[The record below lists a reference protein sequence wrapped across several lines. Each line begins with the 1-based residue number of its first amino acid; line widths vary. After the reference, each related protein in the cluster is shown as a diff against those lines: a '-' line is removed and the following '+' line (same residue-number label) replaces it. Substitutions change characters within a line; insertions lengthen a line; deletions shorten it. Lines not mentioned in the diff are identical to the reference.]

1 MYTPPFTITDEILRL
16 VSEISERVGELN
28 VMLGERM
35 PSPMLRKENQI
46 KTIHSSLAIEHN
58 SLSLQQV
65 TDVINGKHVLGA
77 PNEIQEVKNALQAYQ
92 LMQDLDAFQEKD
104 LLRAHGLMM
113 ADLVDNAGQYRKGG
127 VGVFAG
133 EQCIH
138 MAPPADRVPFLM
150 ADLFEWISTTDTHP
164 LVSSCVFHYE
174 FEFIH
179 PFMDGN
185 GRMGRYWQTM
195 LLSRWKGIFAWLPV
209 ETIVKQHQQDYYD
222 AIAQSDSQGN
232 STIFI
237 TFMLRC
243 ILQTIKEQ
251 QKVTDKVA
259 YKVTD
264 KSEDKLLNIIRAT
277 PAITIPQLMQ
287 MLSLSDSGVR
297 KILRR
302 LQQQGRIVRIGAN
315 KNGYW
320 QVQY

>member
-77 PNEIQEVKNALQAYQ
+77 PNEIQEVKNAVQAYQ
-92 LMQDLDAFQEKD
+92 LMQSLDAFQEKD

-150 ADLFEWISTTDTHP
+150 H
-164 LVSSCVFHYE
+164 
-174 FEFIH
+174 
-179 PFMDGN
+179 
-185 GRMGRYWQTM
+185 
-195 LLSRWKGIFAWLPV
+195 
-209 ETIVKQHQQDYYD
+209 
-222 AIAQSDSQGN
+222 
-232 STIFI
+232 I
-237 TFMLRC
+237 T
-243 ILQTIKEQ
+243 
-251 QKVTDKVA
+251 
-259 YKVTD
+259 
-264 KSEDKLLNIIRAT
+264 
-277 PAITIPQLMQ
+277 
-287 MLSLSDSGVR
+287 
-297 KILRR
+297 
-302 LQQQGRIVRIGAN
+302 
-315 KNGYW
+315 
-320 QVQY
+320 

>member
-1 MYTPPFTITDEILRL
+1 MYMPPFTITDEILRL

-77 PNEIQEVKNALQAYQ
+77 PNEIQEVKNAVQAYQ
-92 LMQDLDAFQEKD
+92 LMQSLDAFQEKD

-113 ADLVDNAGQYRKGG
+113 ADLVDNAGRYRKGG

-138 MAPPADRVPFLM
+138 LAPPADNVPFLM

-185 GRMGRYWQTM
+185 GRMGRYWQAM
-195 LLSRWKGIFAWLPV
+195 LLSRWKGIFAWLSV

-232 STIFI
+232 NTIFI

-251 QKVTDKVA
+251 QNVTDKVA

-302 LQQQGRIVRIGAN
+302 LQQLGRIVRIGAN

>member
-77 PNEIQEVKNALQAYQ
+77 PNEIQEVKNAVQAYQ
-92 LMQDLDAFQEKD
+92 LMQSLDAFQEKD

-232 STIFI
+232 NTIFI
-237 TFMLRC
+237 IFMLRC

-259 YKVTD
+259 YKETD

-277 PAITIPQLMQ
+277 PAITIRQLMQ